1 MRKIDTAIYCWTAIL
16 VTACAAAPSYAADEV
31 ATVSAQG
38 VAVKQVAPTY
48 VRVRFRVVA
57 TGKTVQSALGKL
69 DADRKAIEARVNALK
84 EHKPEF
90 RMGDVVQQSE
100 SGQSFQARMMAV
112 AMAGGQKKDDSDE
125 KRTQRLAF
133 EVSLVWPM
141 NAAPSDRL
149 RQLDTIEEQLRQL
162 ELIDRGKAKSD
173 EEDEEEADEEDKS
186 KDDDGKKTAGE
197 GKSQM
202 QLDAGPAYDFIYQ
215 ASDAEWAD
223 LRKAAFADARRLA
236 EEMANAA
243 GHKLGALQTLSNFGG
258 GPESMFSQMEK
269 YQSSMENMFGE
280 GKAKFADDFPPDPRR
295 TTIDQL
301 RPIQIR
307 SEIHAVFVLE

>member
-1 MRKIDTAIYCWTAIL
+1 MQKIYKIIYFMAVIL
-16 VTACAAAPSYAADEV
+16 VTACAGSPSFAADDV
-31 ATVSAQG
+31 STVSAQG
-38 VAVKQVAPTY
+38 VAVKQVAPTH

-57 TGKTVQSALGKL
+57 TGKTVQSALAKL
-69 DADRKAIEARVNALK
+69 DADRKAIEARVNSLK

-100 SGQSFQARMMAV
+100 SGQSFQQRMMAV
-112 AMAGGQKKDDSDE
+112 AMAGGQKKDDSEE

-133 EVSLVWPM
+133 EASLVWPM
-141 NAAPSDRL
+141 NAAPLDRL

-173 EEDEEEADEEDKS
+173 EEDEEESDEEDKS
-186 KDDDGKKTAGE
+186 SADEGRNTAGE
-197 GKSQM
+197 VKSQM

-215 ASDAEWAD
+215 AGDAEWAD
-223 LRKAAFADARRLA
+223 LRKAAFADARKLA

-243 GHKLGALQTLSNFGG
+243 GRKLGPLRTLSNYGG
-258 GPESMFSQMEK
+258 APESMFSQMEK

-295 TTIDQL
+295 TSIDQL

-307 SEIHAVFVLE
+307 SEINAVFVLE